1 MSATEDRMVE
11 LAKRH
16 LNLDRDLNLDAGLAE
31 SDVSSADA
39 VSFIKRC
46 AEEFNVAIPPE
57 AVRGIKNMRGL
68 AHYIDSHAG

>member
-1 MSATEDRMVE
+1 MASTEDRMIE
-11 LAKRH
+11 LAKQH

-46 AEEFNVAIPPE
+46 AEEFEVDIPPE
-57 AVRGIKNMRGL
+57 AVREIKNMRGL
-68 AHYIDSHAG
+68 AQYIDSHSG

>member
-1 MSATEDRMVE
+1 MVE

-16 LNLDRDLNLDAGLAE
+16 LNLDRDLNLDAGLGE

-57 AVRGIKNMRGL
+57 AVREIKNMRSL
-68 AHYIDSHAG
+68 AQYIDANSG

>member
-1 MSATEDRMVE
+1 MATTEDRMVE

-46 AEEFNVAIPPE
+46 AEEFEVDIPPE
-57 AVRGIKNMRGL
+57 SVREIKNMREL
-68 AHYIDSHAG
+68 AHYIDSHTG

>member
-1 MSATEDRMVE
+1 MTTTEDRMIE

-46 AEEFNVAIPPE
+46 AEEFEVDIPPQ
-57 AVRGIKNMRGL
+57 AVQGIKNMRDL
-68 AHYIDSHAG
+68 ARYIDSHSS